1 MKTFTIGK
9 KKIVLKEEWMVG
21 FITTWIVGLLAHA
34 YRFFNF
40 LPIWDS
46 IYNFTGVG
54 STYTLGRW
62 FLGYAGL
69 ITSMFDLPWVNGAFS
84 LFYISIVVILFTEM
98 FEIKNKGMI
107 VLCAAIFVSFPTVV
121 SSFAYMYTADAYLL
135 AFLLATLAV
144 YLTWCVKKWGTIA
157 GMVCLAFA
165 MGIYQA
171 YATVAIVL
179 VLIYIIRQFVIE
191 KLDFLEAVRKDLKY
205 LGTLVGGAVLYA
217 IILKSTLIRYKI
229 TLPSYQGIG
238 SMGIMSLGQ
247 YKAALQKTLYHF
259 RLILGMEHGVEKHV
273 YSLLNAA
280 ALLLIGLIL
289 IYLLVRNQVYKK
301 KMSMLASIAA
311 VCLIPVGAY
320 FINFTSPDVQYYT
333 LMEMAVCLIYLL
345 MIIMLLQ
352 LDWKT
357 WISKILKGCG
367 IFVLCGLVYYNVIN
381 CNIAYFNMNL
391 SYHKS
396 ISIAEDV
403 LQRIEQMDEF
413 QNQHDKIVIMG
424 DYNCATENLQIMMPS
439 IMGISNDSFL
449 NDSYHYTIIWNY
461 CFGVQMEQASYDEM
475 MEIVETDEYKNMSV
489 YPLKGCVE
497 YINGIIVVKMQE

>member
-69 ITSMFDLPWVNGAFS
+69 ITSMFDLPWINGAFS
-84 LFYISIVVILFTEM
+84 LFYISIVVILLTEM

-171 YATVAIVL
+171 YATVVIVL
-179 VLIYIIRQFVIE
+179 VLLYIIRQFVIE

-205 LGTLVGGAVLYA
+205 LGMLVGGAVLYA
-217 IILKSTLIRYKI
+217 VILKITLIRYNI
-229 TLPSYQGIG
+229 TLPGYQGIG
-238 SMGIMSLGQ
+238 ALAFPIEIQASPIGVSWGSLNLCMNPSPFRFWTNNVESTHNIRKGIDRKQSFGSFSVSLHSTVL
-247 YKAALQKTLYHF
+247 KSDH
-259 RLILGMEHGVEKHV
+259 E
-273 YSLLNAA
+273 
-280 ALLLIGLIL
+280 
-289 IYLLVRNQVYKK
+289 
-301 KMSMLASIAA
+301 
-311 VCLIPVGAY
+311 
-320 FINFTSPDVQYYT
+320 INV
-333 LMEMAVCLIYLL
+333 A
-345 MIIMLLQ
+345 
-352 LDWKT
+352 
-357 WISKILKGCG
+357 
-367 IFVLCGLVYYNVIN
+367 
-381 CNIAYFNMNL
+381 L
-391 SYHKS
+391 SY
-396 ISIAEDV
+396 D
-403 LQRIEQMDEF
+403 F
-413 QNQHDKIVIMG
+413 
-424 DYNCATENLQIMMPS
+424 
-439 IMGISNDSFL
+439 
-449 NDSYHYTIIWNY
+449 
-461 CFGVQMEQASYDEM
+461 
-475 MEIVETDEYKNMSV
+475 
-489 YPLKGCVE
+489 
-497 YINGIIVVKMQE
+497 

>member
-84 LFYISIVVILFTEM
+84 LFYISIVVILLTEM

-179 VLIYIIRQFVIE
+179 VLLYIIRQFVIE

-205 LGTLVGGAVLYA
+205 LGMLVGGAVLYA
-217 IILKSTLIRYKI
+217 VILKITLIRYNI
-229 TLPSYQGIG
+229 TLPGYQGIG
-238 SMGIMSLGQ
+238 ALGIMSLGQ

-259 RLILGMEHGVEKHV
+259 RLILAGLGTRFTASRQADAVADSCYAFLRETKKALATVPEDIPDGSAEMFHQQIMDYDTETQQKRAAG
-273 YSLLNAA
+273 LLSKDALTTRLQVLAVLRGWEGELRRANAA
-280 ALLLIGLIL
+280 GTQEAFDLLRGQFQSLADAREKAQQAASAALE
-289 IYLLVRNQVYKK
+289 
-301 KMSMLASIAA
+301 AA
-311 VCLIPVGAY
+311 
-320 FINFTSPDVQYYT
+320 FDF
-333 LMEMAVCLIYLL
+333 
-345 MIIMLLQ
+345 
-352 LDWKT
+352 
-357 WISKILKGCG
+357 
-367 IFVLCGLVYYNVIN
+367 
-381 CNIAYFNMNL
+381 
-391 SYHKS
+391 
-396 ISIAEDV
+396 
-403 LQRIEQMDEF
+403 
-413 QNQHDKIVIMG
+413 
-424 DYNCATENLQIMMPS
+424 
-439 IMGISNDSFL
+439 
-449 NDSYHYTIIWNY
+449 
-461 CFGVQMEQASYDEM
+461 MEQALAESQEM
-475 MEIVETDEYKNMSV
+475 VVFVTELTVNPASHQFLTENGCERYFKYNKDLLLDHRKAALQQELAAEQRRHGSV
-489 YPLKGCVE
+489 
-497 YINGIIVVKMQE
+497 

>member
-1 MKTFTIGK
+1 MENRK
-9 KKIVLKEEWMVG
+9 KVPL
-21 FITTWIVGLLAHA
+21 
-34 YRFFNF
+34 
-40 LPIWDS
+40 
-46 IYNFTGVG
+46 
-54 STYTLGRW
+54 
-62 FLGYAGL
+62 
-69 ITSMFDLPWVNGAFS
+69 
-84 LFYISIVVILFTEM
+84 
-98 FEIKNKGMI
+98 KNKLAYGI
-107 VLCAAIFVSFPTVV
+107 GTGGGNVFSQIAA
-121 SSFAYMYTADAYLL
+121 
-135 AFLLATLAV
+135 AFLLNYYTDTALIGAGAIATMFL
-144 YLTWCVKKWGTIA
+144 
-157 GMVCLAFA
+157 VCRVFDGITDLL
-165 MGIYQA
+165 MG
-171 YATVAIVL
+171 
-179 VLIYIIRQFVIE
+179 
-191 KLDFLEAVRKDLKY
+191 
-205 LGTLVGGAVLYA
+205 
-217 IILKSTLIRYKI
+217 
-229 TLPSYQGIG
+229 
-238 SMGIMSLGQ
+238 
-247 YKAALQKTLYHF
+247 
-259 RLILGMEHGVEKHV
+259 
-273 YSLLNAA
+273 AA

-413 QNQHDKIVIMG
+413 QNQHDKVVIMG
-424 DYNCATENLQIMMPS
+424 DYNCATENLYIMMPS

>member
-84 LFYISIVVILFTEM
+84 LFYISIVVILLTEM

-121 SSFAYMYTADAYLL
+121 SSFAYM
-135 AFLLATLAV
+135 
-144 YLTWCVKKWGTIA
+144 
-157 GMVCLAFA
+157 
-165 MGIYQA
+165 GIYQA

-179 VLIYIIRQFVIE
+179 VLLYIIRQFVIE

-205 LGTLVGGAVLYA
+205 LGMLVGGAVLYA
-217 IILKSTLIRYKI
+217 VILKITLIRYNI
-229 TLPSYQGIG
+229 TLPGYQGIG
-238 SMGIMSLGQ
+238 ALGIMSLGQ

-413 QNQHDKIVIMG
+413 QNQHDKVVIMG

>member
-1 MKTFTIGK
+1 
-9 KKIVLKEEWMVG
+9 
-21 FITTWIVGLLAHA
+21 
-34 YRFFNF
+34 
-40 LPIWDS
+40 
-46 IYNFTGVG
+46 
-54 STYTLGRW
+54 
-62 FLGYAGL
+62 
-69 ITSMFDLPWVNGAFS
+69 
-84 LFYISIVVILFTEM
+84 
-98 FEIKNKGMI
+98 MI

-179 VLIYIIRQFVIE
+179 VLLYIIRQFVIE

-205 LGTLVGGAVLYA
+205 LGMLVGGAVLYA
-217 IILKSTLIRYKI
+217 VILKITLIRYNI
-229 TLPSYQGIG
+229 TLPGYQGIG
-238 SMGIMSLGQ
+238 ALGIMSLGQ

-333 LMEMAVCLIYLL
+333 LMEMAVCNVFISGIIGILLIAKRIFKNNLSSRMQYNLWFLL
-345 MIIMLLQ
+345 LGLLAVPFIPFRLIGFPQIFSWLGSLRSSPASGTATAMGEAVGIHPTGNTDWMNDFALSVNSETPSIAGYILLGIWTVGIFAMIILVIKSSLRLRNLEKSALPLQ
-352 LDWKT
+352 NPEKNIYFLRA
-357 WISKILKGCG
+357 IYSIARRSNCRFCG
-367 IFVLCGLVYYNVIN
+367 I
-381 CNIAYFNMNL
+381 
-391 SYHKS
+391 
-396 ISIAEDV
+396 
-403 LQRIEQMDEF
+403 
-413 QNQHDKIVIMG
+413 
-424 DYNCATENLQIMMPS
+424 
-439 IMGISNDSFL
+439 
-449 NDSYHYTIIWNY
+449 
-461 CFGVQMEQASYDEM
+461 
-475 MEIVETDEYKNMSV
+475 
-489 YPLKGCVE
+489 
-497 YINGIIVVKMQE
+497 